1 MRRNPYIIVIS
12 MLILVSL
19 FGSGCT
25 LTVCTAPEIL
35 VTRTDDA
42 SRGLCSLTSCSLRQ
56 AITASNICIGEQ
68 TIRIP
73 TGTYILTAIGA
84 REDNNRSGDLDII
97 DSVNI
102 VTVGMPVIDGNNS
115 DRVFD
120 IKAPASVQMTELI
133 IQNGQEQW
141 GGGIMNAGTLFA
153 SKVLIQG
160 NHDSIGGSAA
170 GVYNSGNAT
179 FTHSAIVN
187 NISFEETGGVQ
198 STGRLKLDNVTVSGN
213 HGYGVMNEFASGFAE
228 VVYST
233 IANNP
238 GAYEIWNGAAPENF
252 KISNSIV
259 AGHVSDG
266 NCFQPLTSTGFNID
280 TSSPASIQ
288 NCGLTQPTDL
298 NEVNPNLLPLGS
310 YGGLTP
316 SRALD
321 ISSPALDSADPA
333 VCGGSDQRGVGRPQG
348 PGCDR
353 GSFELDDVNPN
364 PNAIRPTATPTVTPL
379 PTEGSSSGSFILTV
393 EVPANCRQGP
403 GVVYPVVDSVP
414 AGGQVQVI
422 GKSADGTWWYSQLK
436 NDKCFIS
443 NIAGTPLGDL
453 SLLTIIPAPPLP
465 VATEPPPEEEPEPT
479 DEVIVDPDNDGDGY
493 PFSNDCDDKNAKI
506 NPGAVETPDD
516 KVDSNCNGDD
526 DK

>member
-1 MRRNPYIIVIS
+1 MKRNPYMIVIS
-12 MLILVSL
+12 TLILMSL
-19 FGSGCT
+19 LGPGCT
-25 LTVCTAPEIL
+25 LPVCTASEIV
-35 VTRTDDA
+35 VTRTDDT
-42 SRGLCSLTSCSLRQ
+42 SRGLCTLTDCSLRQ
-56 AITASNICIGEQ
+56 AITASNVCAGEQ
-68 TIRIP
+68 TVRIP
-73 TGTYILTAIGA
+73 AGTYILTAIGA

-97 DSVNI
+97 DSVQI

-170 GVYNSGNAT
+170 GVYNSGDAT

-288 NCGLTQPTDL
+288 NCGLTQASDL
-298 NEVNPNLLPLGS
+298 NEVDPNLLPLGS

-333 VCGGSDQRGVGRPQG
+333 SCGGSDQRGITRPQG
-348 PGCDR
+348 PACDR

-364 PNAIRPTATPTVTPL
+364 PNAIRPTATPTATAL
-379 PTEGSSSGSFILTV
+379 PGAASFILTV

-403 GVVYPVVDSVP
+403 GVVYPVVNSVP
-414 AGGQVQVI
+414 AGQQVQVI
-422 GKSADGTWWYSQLK
+422 GKSEDGTWWYSQLA

-443 NIAGTPLGDL
+443 NIAGTPQGDL
-453 SLLTIIPAPPLP
+453 NLLAVIPDPPTP
-465 VATEPPPEEEPEPT
+465 VPAEEEPEAT
-479 DEVIVDPDNDGDGY
+479 DEAIVDPDSDGDGY
-493 PFSNDCDDKNAKI
+493 PASNDCNDNNDKI
-506 NPGAVETPDD
+506 HPGAGETPDD